1 MIIPALTS
9 WKVAAL
15 GKIVGTHFEIH
26 ASVDALGMAA
36 LAGPHAVFHG
46 AGASPFRGVDSS
58 RALYSQ
64 ARSGW
69 ELGKVFFE
77 PTSRRDDANSGEG
90 LAKEGEHA
98 VASDMAEER

>member
-58 RALYSQ
+58 RALYSHFGRGR
-64 ARSGW
+64 AGTR
-69 ELGKVFFE
+69 KVFSADLE
-77 PTSRRDDANSGEG
+77 AQRSQLRRG
-90 LAKEGEHA
+90 LGAGRRA
-98 VASDMAEER
+98 CGSQRCG